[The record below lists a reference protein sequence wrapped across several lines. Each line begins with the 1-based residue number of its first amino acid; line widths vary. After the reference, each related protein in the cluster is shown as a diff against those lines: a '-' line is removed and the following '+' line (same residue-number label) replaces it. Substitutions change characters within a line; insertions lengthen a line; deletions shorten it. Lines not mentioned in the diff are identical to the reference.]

1 MKVLKMKTSKE
12 KKPMNKNM
20 KLFCKKKLKKPN
32 TYTEIKWYNL
42 FGPIVILLGPNGT
55 GKSMSINL
63 MKQELSKSDN
73 LIVISYSTTQ
83 DDTVKKHTSPFDFRP
98 EAFAAAFLSEGERM
112 NNSLFT
118 WMDDVMLPAILKE
131 RDKEL
136 YIFIDEADSGLS
148 IDKINE
154 AFRDLIFIVKEEV
167 KRGRKIHVVITCN
180 SYELAEIFKDEYEIV
195 SYLWVPTNE
204 YISLGSYNKFKKRYM
219 EYYKEMNFDETG
231 KRRN

>member
-1 MKVLKMKTSKE
+1 
-12 KKPMNKNM
+12 MNKNM

-83 DDTVKKHTSPFDFRP
+83 DDTVRKHTTPFDFRP

-118 WMDDVMLPAILKE
+118 WMDDI
-131 RDKEL
+131 
-136 YIFIDEADSGLS
+136 
-148 IDKINE
+148 
-154 AFRDLIFIVKEEV
+154 
-167 KRGRKIHVVITCN
+167 KR
-180 SYELAEIFKDEYEIV
+180 
-195 SYLWVPTNE
+195 
-204 YISLGSYNKFKKRYM
+204 KR
-219 EYYKEMNFDETG
+219 
-231 KRRN
+231 